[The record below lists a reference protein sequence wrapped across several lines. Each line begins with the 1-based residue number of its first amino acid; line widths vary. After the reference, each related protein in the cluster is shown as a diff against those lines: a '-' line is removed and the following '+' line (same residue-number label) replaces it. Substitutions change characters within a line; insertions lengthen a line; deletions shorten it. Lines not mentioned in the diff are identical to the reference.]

1 MTNDRY
7 PANIDH
13 MNTLKRQ
20 IDGITVVD
28 LSGRVDSSV
37 SGQVMDDLNE
47 VVGAGTAKLV
57 VNLQNVTYISSAGLR
72 SILVAAKLAKSSK
85 GEMRLC
91 QASDLVRKILEESGF
106 TNLIRIDDHEGQS
119 IAALRT
125 L

>member
-20 IDGITVVD
+20 IDGITVVE

>member
-1 MTNDRY
+1 MND
-7 PANIDH
+7 
-13 MNTLKRQ
+13 MNTQKRQ

-28 LSGRVDSSV
+28 LSGRLDSSV
-37 SGQVMDDLNE
+37 SGRVMDDLNE
-47 VVGAGTAKLV
+47 VVGAGAAKLV
-57 VNLQNVTYISSAGLR
+57 VNLQHVTFISSAGLR

-106 TNLIRIDDHEGQS
+106 TNLIIIDDHEGQS
-119 IAALRT
+119 VAALQA